1 MDMTCWI
8 LCWYTG
14 IPQYTL
20 ENTRNKLVIAGD
32 TIARERQRFVGE
44 LEKKEGNLT
53 LRLRDETHFACCNN
67 DWNETMTCDISVI
80 SPVSGC

>member
-1 MDMTCWI
+1 MQRNGQSEDLKWMDGHDMQFFF
-8 LCWYTG
+8 WYTG

-20 ENTRNKLVIAGD
+20 QNTQNNLVIAGD

-53 LRLRDETHFACCNN
+53 LRL
-67 DWNETMTCDISVI
+67 
-80 SPVSGC
+80 